1 MRIEKL
7 SLSRAILLILVLFQA
22 LGFLLF
28 AAMELF
34 KVAVLLG
41 LGLLALGIL
50 FWPQVKKLLQQLW
63 KNRVMR
69 VILILLCVLSGAL
82 LLWAFVLCGKVSHG
96 MRQPESRAETVIVL
110 GCQVRDGQP
119 SRLLRH
125 RIDAA
130 AEYLDAHPQAVCIV
144 SGGQGANEDMTEA
157 SCMQRELIARGIA
170 PERILVEDRS
180 TTTQENLAFS
190 RKLMEQNGLTGKV
203 LIVSNKFHIYRALLL
218 AKAQGLDA
226 DGLPAS
232 CEWYMLPPYVFREA
246 LALIYH
252 CVFG

>member
-1 MRIEKL
+1 MV
-7 SLSRAILLILVLFQA
+7 LLILVLFLA
-22 LGFLLF
+22 LVFLMF

-41 LGLLALGIL
+41 LSLLALMIL
-50 FWPQVKKLLQQLW
+50 FWPQVKKLLQKLW
-63 KNRVMR
+63 KNQVMR
-69 VILILLCVLSGAL
+69 VVLIILCVLLGAL
-82 LLWAFVLCGKVSHG
+82 LLWSFVLCGKVIGG
-96 MRQPESRAETVIVL
+96 MQQPESNADTVIVL
-110 GCQVRDGQP
+110 GCEVRNGQP
-119 SRLLRH
+119 SQLLRH

-144 SGGQGANEDMTEA
+144 SGGQGSNEDMTEA
-157 SCMQRELIARGIA
+157 SCMQRELIASGVA
-170 PERILVEDRS
+170 PERILTEERS

-190 RKLMEQNGLTGKV
+190 QELMERNGLNGKV

-232 CEWYMLPPYVFREA
+232 CEWYMLPPYIFRES